1 MTGAAT
7 PEPGLFEH
15 LRSRQFLFMLPRAVS
30 LQLMHPA
37 ISAAMLEHSPSPGFV
52 WLHKKRSVPPTIDMA
67 FDPHPESWIPRRIV
81 VTHDTIRGTDADGH
95 RYHSLDPQV
104 FHFQHATYVDSLF
117 ETITRFRGPLDA
129 GERRSVYASCCRWY
143 RAYGIS
149 DAPLPPT
156 VEDFDAYF
164 RDRTG
169 ALAVTPALTRYRG
182 QLLRPRQ
189 WWPAA
194 VPAGTIRT
202 FLHPAAARALGVRP
216 SAIDR
221 AVSAAFTSASSL
233 G

>member
-1 MTGAAT
+1 MTRTTTAR
-7 PEPGLFEH
+7 PDLFEH

-37 ISAAMLEHSPSPGFV
+37 ISAAILEHSPSPGFV
-52 WLHKKRSVPPTIDMA
+52 WLHKKRSVPPTIAMA
-67 FDPHPESWIPRRIV
+67 FDPHPESWIPGRIV
-81 VTHDTIRGTDADGH
+81 VTHDTIRGTDADGN
-95 RYHSLDPQV
+95 RYHSLDPEV

-117 ETITRFRGPLDA
+117 ETITRFRGPLEF
-129 GERRSVYASCCRWY
+129 GERRALYARCCSWY

-149 DAPLPPT
+149 ETPLPAT
-156 VEDFDAYF
+156 VEEFDEYF

-169 ALAVTPALTRYRG
+169 MLAVTPALTRYRG

-194 VPAGTIRT
+194 VPSGAIRT
-202 FLHPAAARALGVRP
+202 FLHPVAAGALGVRP